1 MQLTEIAL
9 LDDLLSAHAEFIGA
23 DFIGYR
29 HHAHRVANIC
39 LALSPDQGDRME
51 KVAVASAFHDIGI
64 WTDRTFDYLQPSVR
78 LANEHLARSGHSD
91 WSAEISA
98 MILDHHK
105 LSPSRDARSLVE
117 PFRRADWTD
126 VSMGLTRFGL
136 PQDFLRELFVAW
148 PSAGFH
154 KRLVQLSLRRW
165 WSHPLSPLPMVKW

>member
-9 LDDLLSAHAEFIGA
+9 LDDLLSAHAEFIGP

-51 KVAVASAFHDIGI
+51 KVAVASAFHDMGI

-105 LSPSRDARSLVE
+105 LS
-117 PFRRADWTD
+117 
-126 VSMGLTRFGL
+126 
-136 PQDFLRELFVAW
+136 LRELFVAW

-165 WSHPLSPLPMVKW
+165 WSHPLSPLPMVRW